1 MPQAPPCSPDDCS
14 PLPFEVRP
22 LPPELLSN
30 AFSGNTKATTLDA
43 SSVEVEKKGSTK
55 KQGKRGREYS
65 ESDDEAET
73 KKQRRRCH

>member
-1 MPQAPPCSPDDCS
+1 MCPPCSPDECS

-30 AFSGNTKATTLDA
+30 AFSDNTKATLDT
-43 SSVEVEKKGSTK
+43 SSAEAEKKVSTK
-55 KQGKRGREYS
+55 KQGKRGREYT

-73 KKQRRRCH
+73 KKQRRRRH

>member
-30 AFSGNTKATTLDA
+30 AFSGNTKATLDA
-43 SSVEVEKKGSTK
+43 SSGEVEKKVSTK